1 MQSIVQSCVLHGH
14 IQDRLAIDLE
24 NGGRA
29 PYKKNYDPTKP

>member
-1 MQSIVQSCVLHGH
+1 MQSIVQNCILHDH

-29 PYKKNYDPTKP
+29 PYKKNYPPQRR